1 MRKIYSTFLI
11 FLLFS
16 FSVFAV
22 WTPEKPAPP
31 RLVNDLAGMLNTTEV
46 QTLEQK
52 LVDFANR
59 TTTQIVI
66 VTVPSLN
73 GEDKAMV
80 ATEIIHAWGVGQ
92 RGKDNGI
99 VILIKPKTIESKG
112 EVQIATGYGL
122 EGVIP
127 DAIAKRIV
135 ENEIIPKFK
144 QNDFAGGI
152 DNAVNVLMQ
161 LSLGE
166 FSAQEYEKKTK
177 KDAVPGGIFF
187 LMVLLFFIFNFIGR
201 ARNVGRRSIGRN
213 IPFWVLLSMLGSGG
227 SSGSRGHGDSW
238 GGFSSGSGGFGG
250 FGGGSGGGGGAGGSW

>member
-11 FLLFS
+11 FLFFS

-22 WTPEKPAPP
+22 WTPEKPVPP
-31 RLVNDLAGMLNTTEV
+31 RLVNDLAGMLNPIEV

-52 LVDFANR
+52 LVEFANR

-80 ATEIIHAWGVGQ
+80 ATEIIHTWGIGQ
-92 RGKDNGI
+92 QGKDNGI
-99 VILIKPKTIESKG
+99 VILIKPKTIDSKG

-144 QNDFAGGI
+144 QNNFSEGI
-152 DNAVNVLMQ
+152 DNAVNVIMQ

-166 FSAQEYEKKTK
+166 FSAQEYAKKTK
-177 KDAVPGGIFF
+177 KEAVPGGIFF
-187 LMVLLFFIFNFIGR
+187 LVVLLFFIFNFIGR
-201 ARNVGRRSIGRN
+201 ARNVGKRSIGRN
-213 IPFWVLLSMLGSGG
+213 IPFWVLLSMLGSSG
-227 SSGSRGHGDSW
+227 SSRGHGDSW

-250 FGGGSGGGGGAGGSW
+250 FGGGSGGGGAGGSW